1 MVFVFVF
8 VFVLAHEQAISAEV
22 PGHHLKQLT
31 IILTVKSQQ
40 KRIELVTRPVHDQ
53 TPHLRENEACPVGDL
68 VAEDVLE
75 LLVRAE
81 SEFREHRPSG
91 GEESHQLLLKGQHFV
106 FHGPKVAL
114 QITTIQFY

>member
-1 MVFVFVF
+1 M
-8 VFVLAHEQAISAEV
+8 
-22 PGHHLKQLT
+22 
-31 IILTVKSQQ
+31 KSQQ

-81 SEFREHRPSG
+81 SELFLSEQQQSDAAVLLNSPS
-91 GEESHQLLLKGQHFV
+91 
-106 FHGPKVAL
+106 
-114 QITTIQFY
+114 

>member
-1 MVFVFVF
+1 MFVENALFSVLRKVNRIELSCAFVEKALF
-8 VFVLAHEQAISAEV
+8 LHRSLI
-22 PGHHLKQLT
+22 
-31 IILTVKSQQ
+31 VKSQQ

-81 SEFREHRPSG
+81 SEFGEHRPSG
-91 GEESHQLLLKGQHFV
+91 GEESHQLLLKSQHFV

-114 QITTIQFY
+114 KITAI

>member
-1 MVFVFVF
+1 M
-8 VFVLAHEQAISAEV
+8 
-22 PGHHLKQLT
+22 
-31 IILTVKSQQ
+31 KSQQ
-40 KRIELVTRPVHDQ
+40 KRTELVTRPVHDQ

-81 SEFREHRPSG
+81 SEFGEHRPSG

-114 QITTIQFY
+114 QITAIQFRQFWALQCNIFLYVSGKVVNYH